1 MDKIHYYT
9 FSKDDFMLK
18 ELIEYIRESQT
29 GSDIDNYLDS
39 KYIHLTDAH
48 YDQIAGAMSQGE
60 LSSKKASDCPAER
73 FFLHFN
79 ETILFLNKSTQG
91 QHSVY
96 DVELVKDTNYSIEKV
111 NEDESK
117 NLKFVSFSIN
127 DDYQPTLIKRV
138 TTSETID
145 EQEKQQ
151 TVQSVIPAL
160 RGFMSAISD

>member
-1 MDKIHYYT
+1 
-9 FSKDDFMLK
+9 MLK
-18 ELIEYIRESQT
+18 ELIEYIREGQT

-60 LSSKKASDCPAER
+60 LSLKKASDCPAER

-79 ETILFLNKSTQG
+79 ETILFVNKSNQG
-91 QHSVY
+91 QHSIY
-96 DVELVKDTNYSIEKV
+96 DVELVNDTNYSIDKV
-111 NEDESK
+111 DESDLQ
-117 NLKFVSFSIN
+117 NLAFVSFSIN
-127 DDYQPTLIKRV
+127 DDYQPALIKRV
-138 TTSETID
+138 TTSETLD

-151 TVQSVIPAL
+151 TMQSVIPVL

>member
-1 MDKIHYYT
+1 
-9 FSKDDFMLK
+9 MLK
-18 ELIEYIRESQT
+18 ELIEYIKKGPT

-60 LSSKKASDCPAER
+60 LSPKKASDCPVER

-79 ETILFLNKSTQG
+79 ETILFVNKSTQEH
-91 QHSVY
+91 QSVY

-111 NEDESK
+111 DEGESK
-117 NLKFVSFSIN
+117 NLAFISFSI
-127 DDYQPTLIKRV
+127 DDDFQPTLIKRV
-138 TTSETID
+138 TTSETVSETVD
-145 EQEKQQ
+145 KKEKQQ
-151 TVQSVIPAL
+151 TMQSVIPVL

>member
-1 MDKIHYYT
+1 
-9 FSKDDFMLK
+9 MLK
-18 ELIEYIRESQT
+18 DLIEYIKEGQA

-79 ETILFLNKSTQG
+79 ETILFVNKSNQG
-91 QHSVY
+91 QHSIY
-96 DVELVKDTNYSIEKV
+96 DVELVNDTNYSIDKV
-111 NEDESK
+111 DESDLK
-117 NLKFVSFSIN
+117 NLVFVSFSIN
-127 DDYQPTLIKRV
+127 DDYQPTLIKR
-138 TTSETID
+138 TATSETID

-151 TVQSVIPAL
+151 TIQSVMPVL
-160 RGFMSAISD
+160 KGFMSAISD

>member
-1 MDKIHYYT
+1 
-9 FSKDDFMLK
+9 MLK
-18 ELIEYIRESQT
+18 ELIEYIKEGQT

-79 ETILFLNKSTQG
+79 ETILFVNKSNQG

-96 DVELVKDTNYSIEKV
+96 DVELVNDTNYSIDKV
-111 NEDESK
+111 DESDLK
-117 NLKFVSFSIN
+117 NLVFVSFSIN
-127 DDYQPTLIKRV
+127 DDYQPALIKRV
-138 TTSETID
+138 TTSETLD

-151 TVQSVIPAL
+151 TMQSVIPVL

>member
-1 MDKIHYYT
+1 
-9 FSKDDFMLK
+9 
-18 ELIEYIRESQT
+18 LIEYIKEGQT

-48 YDQIAGAMSQGE
+48 YDQIVGAMSQGE

-79 ETILFLNKSTQG
+79 ETILFVNKSTQG

-111 NEDESK
+111 DEGDSK
-117 NLKFVSFSIN
+117 NLAFVSFSIN

-151 TVQSVIPAL
+151 TIQSVIPVL

>member
-1 MDKIHYYT
+1 
-9 FSKDDFMLK
+9 MLK
-18 ELIEYIRESQT
+18 ELIEYIKEGQT

-79 ETILFLNKSTQG
+79 ETILFVNKSNQG
-91 QHSVY
+91 QHSIY
-96 DVELVKDTNYSIEKV
+96 DVELVNDTNYSIDKV
-111 NEDESK
+111 DESDLK
-117 NLKFVSFSIN
+117 NLAFVSFSIN
-127 DDYQPTLIKRV
+127 DDYQPTLIKRT

-145 EQEKQQ
+145 EQKKQQ
-151 TVQSVIPAL
+151 IIQSVMPVL

>member
-1 MDKIHYYT
+1 
-9 FSKDDFMLK
+9 MLK
-18 ELIEYIRESQT
+18 ELIEYIKEGQT

-48 YDQIAGAMSQGE
+48 YDQIAGAISQVE

-79 ETILFLNKSTQG
+79 ETILFVNKSNQG
-91 QHSVY
+91 QHSIY

-111 NEDESK
+111 DEGDSK
-117 NLKFVSFSIN
+117 NLVFVSFSIN

-151 TVQSVIPAL
+151 TMQSVIPVL

>member
-1 MDKIHYYT
+1 
-9 FSKDDFMLK
+9 MLK
-18 ELIEYIRESQT
+18 ELIEYIKEGQT

-48 YDQIAGAMSQGE
+48 YDQIAGAISQGE

-79 ETILFLNKSTQG
+79 ETILFVNKSNQG
-91 QHSVY
+91 QHSIY

-111 NEDESK
+111 DEGDSK
-117 NLKFVSFSIN
+117 NLAFVSFSIN

-151 TVQSVIPAL
+151 TMQSVIPVL

>member
-1 MDKIHYYT
+1 
-9 FSKDDFMLK
+9 MLK
-18 ELIEYIRESQT
+18 ELIEYIKEGQT

-48 YDQIAGAMSQGE
+48 YDQIAGAISQGE
-60 LSSKKASDCPAER
+60 LISKKASDCPAER

-79 ETILFLNKSTQG
+79 ETILFVNKSSEG

-96 DVELVKDTNYSIEKV
+96 DVELVMDTNYSIERV
-111 NEDESK
+111 DEGKSK
-117 NLKFVSFSIN
+117 NLAFVSFSIN

-151 TVQSVIPAL
+151 TIQSVMPVL

>member
-1 MDKIHYYT
+1 
-9 FSKDDFMLK
+9 MLK
-18 ELIEYIRESQT
+18 ELIEYIKEGQT

-48 YDQIAGAMSQGE
+48 YDQIASAMSQGE

-79 ETILFLNKSTQG
+79 ETILFVNKSNQG
-91 QHSVY
+91 QHSIY
-96 DVELVKDTNYSIEKV
+96 DVELVNDTNYSIDKV
-111 NEDESK
+111 DESDLK
-117 NLKFVSFSIN
+117 NLVFVSFSIN

-138 TTSETID
+138 TTSETLD

-151 TVQSVIPAL
+151 TMQSVIPVL

>member
-1 MDKIHYYT
+1 
-9 FSKDDFMLK
+9 MLK
-18 ELIEYIRESQT
+18 ELIEYIREGQT

-60 LSSKKASDCPAER
+60 LSLKKASDCPAER

-79 ETILFLNKSTQG
+79 ETILFVNKSNQG
-91 QHSVY
+91 QHSIY
-96 DVELVKDTNYSIEKV
+96 DVELVNDTNYSIDKV
-111 NEDESK
+111 DESDLK
-117 NLKFVSFSIN
+117 NLAFVSFSIN
-127 DDYQPTLIKRV
+127 DDYQPALIKRV
-138 TTSETID
+138 TTSETLD

-151 TVQSVIPAL
+151 TMQSVIPVL

>member
-1 MDKIHYYT
+1 
-9 FSKDDFMLK
+9 MLK
-18 ELIEYIRESQT
+18 ELIEYIKEGQT

-48 YDQIAGAMSQGE
+48 YDQIAGAISQGE
-60 LSSKKASDCPAER
+60 LISKKASDCPAER

-79 ETILFLNKSTQG
+79 ETILFVNKSTQG

-111 NEDESK
+111 DESDSK
-117 NLKFVSFSIN
+117 NLVFVSFSIN

-151 TVQSVIPAL
+151 TIQSVMPVL

>member
-1 MDKIHYYT
+1 
-9 FSKDDFMLK
+9 MLK
-18 ELIEYIRESQT
+18 ELIEYIKEGQT

-79 ETILFLNKSTQG
+79 ETILFVNKSNQG
-91 QHSVY
+91 QHSIY
-96 DVELVKDTNYSIEKV
+96 DVELVNDTNYSIDKV
-111 NEDESK
+111 DESDLK
-117 NLKFVSFSIN
+117 NLAFVSFSIN
-127 DDYQPTLIKRV
+127 DDYQPALIKRV
-138 TTSETID
+138 TTSETLD

-151 TVQSVIPAL
+151 TMQSVIPVL

>member
-1 MDKIHYYT
+1 
-9 FSKDDFMLK
+9 MLK
-18 ELIEYIRESQT
+18 ELIEYIKEGQT

-79 ETILFLNKSTQG
+79 ETILFVNKSNQG
-91 QHSVY
+91 QHSIY
-96 DVELVKDTNYSIEKV
+96 DVELVNDTNYSIDKV
-111 NEDESK
+111 DESDLK
-117 NLKFVSFSIN
+117 NLAFVSFSIN
-127 DDYQPTLIKRV
+127 DDYQPTLIKRT
-138 TTSETID
+138 TTSETVD
-145 EQEKQQ
+145 EQKKQQ
-151 TVQSVIPAL
+151 TMQSVIPVL

>member
-1 MDKIHYYT
+1 
-9 FSKDDFMLK
+9 MLK
-18 ELIEYIRESQT
+18 ELIEYIKEGQT

-79 ETILFLNKSTQG
+79 ETILFVNKSNQG
-91 QHSVY
+91 QHSIY
-96 DVELVKDTNYSIEKV
+96 DVELVNDTNYSIDKV
-111 NEDESK
+111 DESDLK
-117 NLKFVSFSIN
+117 NLVFMSFSIN
-127 DDYQPTLIKRV
+127 DDYQPALIKRV
-138 TTSETID
+138 TTSETLD

-151 TVQSVIPAL
+151 TMQSVIPVL

>member
-1 MDKIHYYT
+1 
-9 FSKDDFMLK
+9 MLK
-18 ELIEYIRESQT
+18 ELIEYIKEGQT

-60 LSSKKASDCPAER
+60 LSLKKASDCPAER

-79 ETILFLNKSTQG
+79 ETILFVNNSNQG
-91 QHSVY
+91 QHSIY
-96 DVELVKDTNYSIEKV
+96 DVELVNDTNYSIDKV
-111 NEDESK
+111 DESDLK
-117 NLKFVSFSIN
+117 NLAFLSFSIN
-127 DDYQPTLIKRV
+127 DDYQPALTKRV
-138 TTSETID
+138 TTSETLD

-151 TVQSVIPAL
+151 TMQSVIPVL